1 FAAAYLLWAIQRI
14 LFNPLDKPE
23 NATLTDLSRREL
35 ALMAP
40 LIAAIIWL
48 GIYPA
53 PVLRRMETSAQQLVN
68 RVESG
73 ASVSRVTEAGR

>member
-1 FAAAYLLWAIQRI
+1 
-14 LFNPLDKPE
+14 
-23 NATLTDLSRREL
+23 
-35 ALMAP
+35 MAP

-73 ASVSRVTEAGR
+73 SSIPRVTEGGR